1 MHLANGRLD
10 NGEGDRMNGT
20 ETLHKITKSKHSSKA
35 LPWDDDSVIIVNMIT
50 KGKNSEFSTQL
61 NGNLKSST
69 IPQRSQSACSSPIKT
84 CLSASESNGFT
95 NISPGPSPKLRKKGL
110 QQTGSLPVKPGPID
124 NSNLITPNNS
134 KVNNHHQY
142 TMDHLFLIKCCCN

>member
-134 KVNNHHQY
+134 KVNNH
-142 TMDHLFLIKCCCN
+142 L